1 MGVVV
6 CVGGLLYIFSCIII
20 TLSAVFFM
28 SNVFRIC
35 FGFMSLVGG
44 SYALAAAS
52 TYEGGSF
59 RTTLGVGV
67 ESYARSGVFVHA
79 GIVSNDTYAAVGATA
94 SIEDDQARRRVA
106 SSVTRRAELLVDAGL
121 RSALE
126 SSASL
131 YFDYGASARFL
142 LRSHTS
148 PATYTLA
155 GVVGLSQHLSS
166 HSLLS
171 FHQLPFLQF

>member
-1 MGVVV
+1 
-6 CVGGLLYIFSCIII
+6 
-20 TLSAVFFM
+20 M

-52 TYEGGSF
+52 AYEGGSF

-67 ESYARSGVFVHA
+67 ESYTRPGMYVQA
-79 GIVSNDTYAAVGATA
+79 GMVSNRTYAAVGATA
-94 SIEDDQARRRVA
+94 HIDDEQGDPT
-106 SSVTRRAELLVDAGL
+106 SSRRAELIAEAGL
-121 RSALE
+121 RNALE

-131 YFDYGASARFL
+131 YFDYGASARL
-142 LRSHTS
+142 WVQNDRS
-148 PATYTLA
+148 PASYTLA
-155 GVVGLSQHLSS
+155 GVVGLSQHLSN

-171 FHQLPFLQF
+171 FRVAPFSYANARGDKTYAFFDQGSVVLSYVF